1 MKQKKQKKSVK
12 KRIVRKP
19 TNNVFTA
26 LKMIEGYA
34 RKTGE
39 WVNAHE
45 RKILLTIQSL
55 LAIVAAY
62 HYFRLDLERGRSKLD
77 TKLVQTSKKQTQV
90 TEKIY
95 KSQEKV
101 VRAAEL
107 QAKATGRLAM
117 QQAQMKELQD
127 MGLAYNNASAKDI
140 LDIKKQ
146 ISKLKNKT
154 EFVNKTLNSKGFKA
168 YLAKT
173 LKMKEIKKA

>member
-1 MKQKKQKKSVK
+1 
-12 KRIVRKP
+12 
-19 TNNVFTA
+19 
-26 LKMIEGYA
+26 
-34 RKTGE
+34 
-39 WVNAHE
+39 
-45 RKILLTIQSL
+45 
-55 LAIVAAY
+55 
-62 HYFRLDLERGRSKLD
+62 
-77 TKLVQTSKKQTQV
+77 
-90 TEKIY
+90 
-95 KSQEKV
+95 
-101 VRAAEL
+101 
-107 QAKATGRLAM
+107 M